1 MLEGNM
7 DNIQTTAE
15 FIEENNT
22 ATDEDKKFFEE
33 MDYHSTYGK
42 TFGAETIWS
51 IYNDDEYG
59 EIKFGNPHPFGDNAV
74 IRHKCDVFGPYNELV
89 EIKGKTWGDVWVAAN
104 KAIVQ
109 SDDLHHIY
117 IEGFKQGPAGELR
130 LITGS

>member
-1 MLEGNM
+1 MSNQETVQM
-7 DNIQTTAE
+7 SAE
-15 FIEENNT
+15 
-22 ATDEDKKFFEE
+22 DQKFFAE

-42 TFGAETIWS
+42 SIGIKETVWS

-59 EIKFGNPHPFGDNAV
+59 EINFDNPHPFGDNAV

-104 KAIVQ
+104 KAIVRSGDQ
-109 SDDLHHIY
+109 HHIY

-130 LITGS
+130 LQTGS